1 MKKLIMMM
9 ALVGGLATVA
19 TAQDKPKTDKAKTE
33 QKAADKQGKSCCKT
47 TDKKDQKAC
56 DKKDA
61 KACDKKASKS
71 GDKASKASC
80 CQKGKK

>member
-1 MKKLIMMM
+1 MM

-56 DKKDA
+56 NKKDA
-61 KACDKKASKS
+61 KAC
-71 GDKASKASC
+71 DKASKASC